1 MQGSLDE
8 SINDGEDPHAELPQL
23 YSIILLYHPYFT
35 HYQIRKERS
44 LFAIANLSRLLL
56 QVQHFQLSFR
66 APTYGA
72 VSSSSSLVVAF
83 RVHLTPKGRFGMSRH
98 PSIVHRQS
106 RERPMPLLNVS
117 Y

>member
-56 QVQHFQLSFR
+56 QVQRFQLSFR
-66 APTYGA
+66 APTYEPL
-72 VSSSSSLVVAF
+72 SLFSTFLMLSLAAQ
-83 RVHLTPKGRFGMSRH
+83 PIFG
-98 PSIVHRQS
+98 P
-106 RERPMPLLNVS
+106 
-117 Y
+117 